1 MEDQIQKIVQELFE
15 LDPELRTEEV
25 LVRKLVLEMLESRP
39 AVLPDAALKSAV
51 RARLLATLTTSK
63 TEAKT
68 GFVLPWWLVYSAPVG
83 VATLLFMLTTPGNG
97 PIILAPQGQAPVE
110 VVSPMSEPAVSAKV
124 SPEMDQASDVRS
136 MAMPADMGG
145 EMMAESS
152 KVQGFTDTALSVGRL
167 VPGET
172 VFIEW
177 GWLTAPAFIVIRDLE
192 TETIIGVS
200 ELQAIGEVPNL
211 LLPLTTPTKIGVD
224 YEAVIY
230 LDNGDEVFDE
240 ASDTFDSGTTFWT
253 DL

>member
-1 MEDQIQKIVQELFE
+1 MEDQIQKILNELFE
-15 LDPELRTEEV
+15 LDPKLKTEEV

-39 AVLPDAALKSAV
+39 AILPDAALKAAV
-51 RARLLATLTTSK
+51 RARLMATLATSQ
-63 TEAKT
+63 TETKS
-68 GFVLPWWLVYSAPVG
+68 GFVLPWWLVYTAPVS

-97 PIILAPQGQAPVE
+97 PIVLAPQGPAPVE
-110 VVSPMSEPAVSAKV
+110 VMSPMSEPAVSAKV
-124 SPEMDQASDVRS
+124 SPEMDAVVPVRG

-145 EMMAESS
+145 EMMAESP

-192 TETIIGVS
+192 TETIMGVS

-211 LLPLTTPTKIGVD
+211 TLPLTTPTKVGVD

-230 LDNGDEVFDE
+230 FDNGDGVFDE
-240 ASDTFDSGTTFWT
+240 ATDVFDSSITFWA